1 MKKYNMIVLIVIII
15 AILAVGLTLY
25 SPYKKE
31 REIKVLNDS
40 AVAREFNA
48 ENAMAFSKEI
58 CKLGP
63 RYGGDNAELKA
74 ADLMEK
80 KFEENGIE
88 AHKERVD
95 LGGGEHTYNVIGV
108 INGTNPNKYVILAS
122 HIDSPGFCEGAT
134 DDAAALGIQVEI
146 ARILSSTNF
155 KPEKTI
161 LIIGF
166 GGEELWFKGSEDFV
180 KKHPEIVRN
189 CEAVIDLNCVGAGE
203 NIFLTEYSYQ
213 PKPVKGD
220 PKLINITMECAQEL
234 DHPVT
239 IGETTY
245 PSDTYPFY
253 YNNIKRVPVCQV
265 MSQPFK
271 VAPWSSEN
279 TADKLDLEDI
289 KKIGETITLT
299 LLKLAT

>member
-1 MKKYNMIVLIVIII
+1 MKYKIILIAVII
-15 AILAVGLTLY
+15 AILAGGLVFYT
-25 SPYKKE
+25 PYKKE
-31 REIKVLNDS
+31 KELRVFNAS
-40 AVAREFNA
+40 ATAREFNA
-48 ENAMAFSKEI
+48 ENAMGFSRGI

-63 RYGGDNAELKA
+63 RYGGNNVELKA

-88 AHKERVD
+88 ARKERVD
-95 LGGGEHTYNVIGV
+95 LGGGKYTYNVIGV
-108 INGTNPNKYVILAS
+108 INGTNQNKYVILAS

-134 DDAAALGIQVEI
+134 DDGAALGVQVEV
-146 ARILSSTNF
+146 ARILSSQDF

-180 KKHPEIVRN
+180 KRHPEIVRN

-203 NIFLTEYSYQ
+203 NVFLTEYSYQ
-213 PKPVKGD
+213 PKPVRGD
-220 PKLINITMECAQEL
+220 PKLINLIMECAQEL
-234 DHPVT
+234 EHPVT

-253 YNNIKRVPVCQV
+253 YNSIKRVPVCQV

-279 TADKLDLEDI
+279 SADKLDQEDI
-289 KKIGETITLT
+289 RKIGETITLA
-299 LLKLAT
+299 LFKLAT

>member
-1 MKKYNMIVLIVIII
+1 MRYKIVLILVII
-15 AILAVGLTLY
+15 AILAGSMAFY
-25 SPYKKE
+25 NPPDEKKE
-31 REIKVLNDS
+31 SKVLNVSATAKEFDS
-40 AVAREFNA
+40 
-48 ENAMAFSKEI
+48 ENAMTFSTEI
-58 CKLGP
+58 CNLGV
-63 RYGGDNAELKA
+63 RYGGNDAELKA

-80 KFEENGIE
+80 KLEENGIE
-88 AHKERVD
+88 AHKEKVD

-108 INGTNPNKYVILAS
+108 INGTNPNKYIIIAS

-146 ARILSSTNF
+146 ARILASKGI

-180 KKHPEIVRN
+180 KKHPEIIRN

-203 NIFLTEYSYQ
+203 NIFLVQYSYQ

-220 PKLINITMECAQEL
+220 PKLINLTNECAQEL
-234 DHPVT
+234 GHPVI

-271 VAPWSSEN
+271 VPPWSSEN
-279 TADKLDLEDI
+279 NADKLDQEDM
-289 KKIGETITLT
+289 KKIGETITLV
-299 LLKLAT
+299 LLKLAR